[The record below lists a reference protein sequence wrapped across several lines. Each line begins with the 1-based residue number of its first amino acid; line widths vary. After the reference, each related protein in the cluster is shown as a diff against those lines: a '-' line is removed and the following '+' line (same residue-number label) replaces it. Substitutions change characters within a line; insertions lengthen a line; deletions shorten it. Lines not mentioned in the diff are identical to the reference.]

1 MGLKK
6 VLKYRFVMNFIEL
19 RNYPDRTDLAEAIS
33 AILVRHAGIFYGAE
47 ALRRHDFT
55 VQQVYSCN
63 LAWEL

>member
-1 MGLKK
+1 
-6 VLKYRFVMNFIEL
+6 MNFIEL